1 MPTRHPDVAV
11 MTAWVEDATM
21 APSMHNAQPWR
32 FRYTPAVH
40 ALDLRMETA
49 RYMPET
55 DPTTRGMHISCGA
68 ALFNLRVA
76 AAHTGWSTEVR
87 LLPDPADPEL
97 LATAVFTESD
107 GPDAEAAL
115 HPAITRRRSSR
126 QPFTDEAIPDAV
138 LDRLKSAARSEGAGM
153 AVLSDWQ
160 VDAVLDVVKEAEED
174 ESLSPAVRQ
183 EIARWTG
190 TGAGASEGIPDYA
203 FGPQRHDG
211 RAPVRDFALGRPVP
225 GRGSA
230 VFEQSPRLVV
240 LGTSDDR
247 PQDWLLAGQAL
258 ERLLLQAT
266 LDGLSTSLNSQAI
279 ERAELR
285 WLLRDPVSPSATA
298 FPQMLL
304 RLGYGPLVP
313 PTPRRAVS
321 DVLEVEQPP
330 PPG

>member
-1 MPTRHPDVAV
+1 MTRHPEVAAV
-11 MTAWVEDATM
+11 TAWVRDATM

-32 FRYTPAVH
+32 FRYASAVGT
-40 ALDLRMETA
+40 LDLRMDTA

-76 AAHTGWSTEVR
+76 AAHAGWAADVR
-87 LLPDPADPEL
+87 LLPDPADAEL
-97 LATAVFTESD
+97 LATAVFAESD
-107 GPDAEAAL
+107 GLGATAGL
-115 HPAITRRRSSR
+115 YPAITRRRSSR
-126 QPFTDEAIPDAV
+126 HPFTDEAIPDAV
-138 LDRLKSAARSEGAGM
+138 LDRLQGAARSEGAGM
-153 AVLSDWQ
+153 AVLSEWQ

-174 ESLSPAVRQ
+174 ESLSPAVRR

-190 TGAGASEGIPDYA
+190 GGAEVSEGIPDYA
-203 FGPQRHDG
+203 FGPARHDG
-211 RAPVRDFALGRPVP
+211 RAPVRDFAMGRPVP
-225 GRGSA
+225 GRESA

-285 WLLRDPVSPSATA
+285 WLLRDPVSPSLTA

-304 RLGYGPLVP
+304 RLGYGPPVP

-321 DVLEVEQPP
+321 DVLEIEQPSQ
-330 PPG
+330 PG